1 MPNIRPVSDLRN
13 HFAEITK
20 EVQLSGEPIFLTK
33 NGVGSIVVMSMES
46 YEQNRYDSMVYDK
59 LREAELQAAGTL
71 AESDLMDALGYIAYT
86 LDAPK
91 AARDLLAEFDETV
104 QRIAEFPYAHELYRT
119 DRPMKDEI
127 RKVAVKNYVLYYA
140 VFQERVEIR
149 RFLYGKRDRSRID
162 EE

>member
-59 LREAELQAAGTL
+59 LREAELDVMAKARAFLSGAEEKKL
-71 AESDLMDALGYIAYT
+71 A
-86 LDAPK
+86 
-91 AARDLLAEFDETV
+91 
-104 QRIAEFPYAHELYRT
+104 
-119 DRPMKDEI
+119 
-127 RKVAVKNYVLYYA
+127 
-140 VFQERVEIR
+140 
-149 RFLYGKRDRSRID
+149 
-162 EE
+162 